1 MQENSKSQESGF
13 NERICPSTLNAQ
25 GSYNCLSQEAEMT
38 PLLDSVS
45 QRMKLGTDED
55 INWLSESECLVRQ
68 TETYDDCEYGQVC
81 YPTSLEKI
89 FECVKSF
96 SQLHMKICSKSP
108 QYVKEKAPS
117 LNISSYISEAC
128 KQYYIYSAQK
138 SGLLN
143 DDHMNIIRFQPIMN
157 TGLTNSP
164 DQIPNEDYMNA
175 MLVTPHSSCKRK
187 FDDVDA
193 EKKGAVL
200 EI

>member
-1 MQENSKSQESGF
+1 LTIVIDADGIPAIVS
-13 NERICPSTLNAQ
+13 
-25 GSYNCLSQEAEMT
+25 
-38 PLLDSVS
+38 LLDSECCKILHQAAECIRLIAVS
-45 QRMKLGTDED
+45 
-55 INWLSESECLVRQ
+55 S
-68 TETYDDCEYGQVC
+68 ETYDDCEYGQVC

-175 MLVTPHSSCKRK
+175 MLVTPHSSWCKI
-187 FDDVDA
+187 
-193 EKKGAVL
+193 L
-200 EI
+200 HYH